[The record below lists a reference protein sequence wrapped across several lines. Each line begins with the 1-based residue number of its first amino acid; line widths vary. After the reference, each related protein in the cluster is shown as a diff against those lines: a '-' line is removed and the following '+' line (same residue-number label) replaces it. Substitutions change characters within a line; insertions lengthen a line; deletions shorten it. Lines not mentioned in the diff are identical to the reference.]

1 MYWYY
6 KCKMIDDAQYYS
18 GVGIT
23 ILILNSLSFLSLTFV
38 IVIYIIR
45 WKHIASFP
53 MRLVKINIWQSF
65 YLCISCLIQNLYVLI
80 YPPEYV
86 NADQTSGKIASNYC
100 VFEALLKTS
109 FDLSSIVW
117 TAIIMYSSYASV
129 VR

>member
-1 MYWYY
+1 
-6 KCKMIDDAQYYS
+6 MIDDAKYYS
-18 GVGIT
+18 GVAIA

-38 IVIYIIR
+38 IVIYIVR

-53 MRLVKINIWQSF
+53 MRLVNMHICQSF

-86 NADQTSGKIASNYC
+86 NADQNSGKIATNYC
-100 VFEALLKTS
+100 IFEALLKTS
-109 FDLSSIVW
+109 FDLSSIIW